1 MEFINQAYS
10 QLVELI
16 RSMSA
21 GTRLATV
28 LLLVLVVVSLTYLV
42 QYQANGGDELLLA
55 GRSFTPSELA
65 AIETAFAKAGLGKS
79 QITGS
84 QIRIPRGKKELY
96 LAALAD
102 GSALPADFYKYL
114 DDAIKADNPFSSPR
128 TMDARLRTA
137 KQRELAL
144 IIGRMTGIE
153 SATVQYDEEIKR
165 GLSQSKQ
172 KTAMVAVQT
181 RSGHLEEDQ
190 VKAIR
195 NVVAS
200 AYAGLDRHNITIT
213 DLSGAT
219 YGGAIGPDGVPEDES
234 AYVQSKVRYEREFQ
248 RKIQDQLKYIPGVIV
263 GVNAILNPETVR
275 SIQSLKVDPKPV
287 ATQTREITKEEKTH
301 SPGTA
306 GRPGAVSNG
315 VETQGN
321 RPLAISTSAGGP
333 ESEKTET
340 RSDIQNVPGYDTT
353 ITQIAPLIPQ
363 KITASIDIPAS
374 YYVEIWKKRN
384 PPVADKPAKSPD
396 VAEIATIETETKK
409 RIQETVR
416 NLLPDFD
423 KGTNPYPHV
432 VVETYTDLPKS
443 PVVPPPTLAQSGT
456 TWLAD
461 NWQTVGLIV
470 IACASLLML
479 RSMVRSSPVHA
490 PSAAAVASSSATGPR
505 LALHESADEED
516 TPEPARALKA
526 RFGVSAGPDLRAEL
540 RDIVKDNPD
549 AAASILRA
557 WIGEAA

>member
-1 MEFINQAYS
+1 MDFINQAYS

-28 LLLVLVVVSLTYLV
+28 LLLALVAISLTYLV
-42 QYQANGGDELLLA
+42 QYQAAGGDELLLA
-55 GRSFTPSELA
+55 GRAFTPSELA

-79 QITGS
+79 QIIGS

-114 DDAIKADNPFSSPR
+114 DDAIKADNPFSNPKSLDVR
-128 TMDARLRTA
+128 MRNA
-137 KQRELAL
+137 KQKELSL
-144 IIGRMTGIE
+144 IIGRMSGIE
-153 SATVQYDEEIKR
+153 SATVQYDEEVKR

-181 RSGHLEEDQ
+181 RAGQLDDEQ

-200 AYAGLDRHNITIT
+200 AYAGLDRRSITIT

-219 YGGAIGPDGVPEDES
+219 YGGAIGADGNPEEGS
-234 AYVQSKVRYEREFQ
+234 LYSEHKLRYEREFQ
-248 RKIQDQLKYIPGVIV
+248 RKIQQQLSYIPGVIV
-263 GVNAILNPETVR
+263 GVNAELNPEMRHDSTTTK
-275 SIQSLKVDPKPV
+275 IDPKPT
-287 ATQTREITKEEKTH
+287 ALTTRETTKESKTH
-301 SPGTA
+301 SPGSA

-321 RPLAISTSAGGP
+321 RPLAISTSASGP
-333 ESEKTET
+333 ESETTET
-340 RSDIQNVPGYDTT
+340 RSDIQNLPGYDTT
-353 ITQIAPLIPQ
+353 LTQIAPLVPR

-384 PPVADKPAKSPD
+384 PPAADKPAKAPD

-443 PVVPPPTLAQSGT
+443 PVVPPTLAQSGT

-479 RSMVRSSPVHA
+479 RSMVRSSPMRA
-490 PSAAAVASSSATGPR
+490 PSAAAAASNPATGPR
-505 LALHESADEED
+505 LAVHESAEEED

-526 RFGVSAGPDLRAEL
+526 RFGVNTGPDLRAEL

>member
-1 MEFINQAYS
+1 MDFINQAYS

-128 TMDARLRTA
+128 TIDARLRTA

-153 SATVQYDEEIKR
+153 SATVQYDEELKR
-165 GLSQSKQ
+165 GLSQQKQ
-172 KTAMVAVQT
+172 KTAMVFVQSH
-181 RSGHLEEDQ
+181 SGQLEADQ
-190 VKAIR
+190 VRSIR

-200 AYAGLDRHNITIT
+200 AYAGLDRNNITIT
-213 DLSGAT
+213 DSSGRT

-234 AYVQSKVRYEREFQ
+234 IYVQHKVRYEREFQ
-248 RKIQDQLKYIPGVIV
+248 RKIQQQLSYIPGVIV
-263 GVNAILNPETVR
+263 GVNAELNPEMRHDSTMTK
-275 SIQSLKVDPKPV
+275 IDPKPT
-287 ATQTREITKEEKTH
+287 ALTTRETTKESKTH

-306 GRPGAVSNG
+306 GRPGAVYNG

-321 RPLAISTSAGGP
+321 RPLAISTSASGP
-333 ESEKTET
+333 ESETTET
-340 RSDIQNVPGYDTT
+340 RSDIQNLPGYDTT
-353 ITQIAPLIPQ
+353 QTQIAPLVPR
-363 KITASIDIPAS
+363 KITASIDIPTS

-384 PPVADKPAKSPD
+384 PPVADKPAKAPD

-432 VVETYTDLPKS
+432 VVETYTDLQKS
-443 PVVPPPTLAQSGT
+443 PAVPPTLAQSST
-456 TWLAD
+456 TWVAD

-479 RSMVRSSPVHA
+479 RSMVRSSPMQA
-490 PSAAAVASSSATGPR
+490 PSAASAAGSPATGPR
-505 LALHESADEED
+505 LAVHEPADEED